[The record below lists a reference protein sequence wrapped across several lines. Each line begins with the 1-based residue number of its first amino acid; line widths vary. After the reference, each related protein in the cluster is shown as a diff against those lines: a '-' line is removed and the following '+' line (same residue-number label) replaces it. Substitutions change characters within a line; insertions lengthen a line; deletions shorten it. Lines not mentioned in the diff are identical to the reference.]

1 MVMIVMM
8 YETSSFS
15 LVRYA
20 MLFCFLKGGG
30 GDNFVAF
37 LCLFFANCFDQNDI
51 NFEAAVIEL
60 PIDKGDWRL
69 IFKFLHKF
77 TQGILSHG

>member
-30 GDNFVAF
+30 EIILLRFYA
-37 LCLFFANCFDQNDI
+37 CFSPTCSIRQI
-51 NFEAAVIEL
+51 VC
-60 PIDKGDWRL
+60 
-69 IFKFLHKF
+69 
-77 TQGILSHG
+77 